1 MAHTLMIQ
9 GFRDDITDEE
19 ILELLKNRLDVVKV
33 TVNRDNME
41 RHGVQVIA
49 DVIADPAVLSQLEER
64 FDGMIVDGKPLRV
77 RSMLY

>member
-1 MAHTLMIQ
+1 MIQ

-19 ILELLKNRLDVVKV
+19 IQKLLESRLDVVKL
-33 TVNRDNME
+33 TVNRDHKE
-41 RHGVQVIA
+41 LHGVQAIV

-64 FDGMIVDGKPLRV
+64 FDGMIVDGRPLRV

>member
-41 RHGVQVIA
+41 LHGVQVIA